1 MTPPAVLGTWVMLSL
16 TPLMVQMDLSRTS
29 LVLLHLIL
37 GILIL
42 INIHAVFL
50 ILFS

>member
-1 MTPPAVLGTWVMLSL
+1 MLSL
-16 TPLMVQMDLSRTS
+16 TSLMVQMDLNRTS

-42 INIHAVFL
+42 INIQTVFL